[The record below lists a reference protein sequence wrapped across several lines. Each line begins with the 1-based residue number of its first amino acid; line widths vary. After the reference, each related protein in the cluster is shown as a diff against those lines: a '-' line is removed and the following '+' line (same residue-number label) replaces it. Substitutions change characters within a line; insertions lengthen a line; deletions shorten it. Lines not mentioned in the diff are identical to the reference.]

1 MAIKLDMF
9 KSKSI
14 LVTGGTGSFGKAFV
28 FEILKK
34 FDFKK
39 IIIFSRDELKQ
50 YEMEKT
56 IPVKF
61 KRKVRFF
68 IGDVRDLNRLKF
80 AIKDVDIVI
89 HAAALKQVET
99 SEYNPFEAV
108 KTNVLGAQNII
119 ESSLES
125 DVEKVLAIS
134 TDKASAPINLY
145 GATKLVADKLFIAA
159 NNYKG
164 KRKIVFSVTR
174 YGNVMGSR
182 GSVIPHFV
190 NQKNQGCIE
199 ITHKDMTRFNITL
212 EDAIKFVINNL
223 KNMQG
228 GEIFIPKLSSY
239 NIMDLKQAISTK
251 CKTKFIGIRPGEKI
265 HEELISENESL
276 NTLELK
282 DHYIILPNS
291 PFNNIDFGKYKKIA
305 LKQRG
310 KFAKKTFSYNSKNNK
325 YFLDIKQ
332 LKKLISKL
340 NL

>member
-1 MAIKLDMF
+1 MF

-28 FEILKK
+28 FNILNNY
-34 FDFKK
+34 DFKK

-56 IPVKF
+56 IPLKF

-80 AIKDVDIVI
+80 AMKDVDIVI

-108 KTNVLGAQNII
+108 KTNVLGAQNVI
-119 ESSLES
+119 ESSL
-125 DVEKVLAIS
+125 DNDIEKVLAIS

-145 GATKLVADKLFIAA
+145 GATKLVSDKLFISA

-164 KRKIVFSVTR
+164 NRKIIFSVTR

-182 GSVIPHFV
+182 GSVIPHFLD
-190 NQKNQGCIE
+190 QEKKGCIE
-199 ITHKDMTRFNITL
+199 VTHNEMTRFNITL

-223 KNMQG
+223 KNMKG
-228 GEIFIPKLSSY
+228 GEIFIPKLFSY
-239 NIMDLKQAISTK
+239 NIMDLKDAISKK
-251 CKTKFIGIRPGEKI
+251 CKVKFIGIRPGEKI

-276 NTLELK
+276 NTLEYK
-282 DHYIILPNS
+282 DHYIIFPNS
-291 PFNNIDFGKYKKIA
+291 PFNNLEFEKYKKIA
-305 LKQRG
+305 LKQG
-310 KFAKKTFSYNSKNNK
+310 AKFTKNTFSYNSKDNK
-325 YFLDIKQ
+325 NFLDIKQ
-332 LKKLISKL
+332 LKKLISNL

>member
-1 MAIKLDMF
+1 MF
-9 KSKSI
+9 KSKKI
-14 LVTGGTGSFGKAFV
+14 LVTGGTGSFGKSLIFYLLDNYD
-28 FEILKK
+28 LKK
-34 FDFKK
+34 
-39 IIIFSRDELKQ
+39 IVIFSRDELKQ

-56 IPVKF
+56 IPQKF
-61 KRKVRFF
+61 KNKVRFF

-80 AIKDVDIVI
+80 AMQDIDIVI

-108 KTNVLGAQNII
+108 KTNVLGAQNVI

-125 DVEKVLAIS
+125 GVQKVLAIS

-145 GATKLVADKLFIAA
+145 GATKLVSDKLFISA

-164 KRKIVFSVTR
+164 KRKIIFSVTR

-182 GSVIPHFV
+182 GSVIPHFI
-190 NQKNQGCIE
+190 NQKKQGYIE

-228 GEIFIPKLSSY
+228 GEIFIPKLHSY
-239 NIMDLKQAISTK
+239 NIMDLKQAISIK

-282 DHYIILPNS
+282 NHYIILPNS
-291 PFNNIDFGKYKKIA
+291 PFNNINFEKYKKIA

-310 KFAKKTFSYNSKNNK
+310 KFANKTFSYNSKNNK